1 MRFKMVRILA
11 SIFDRFWLIWGGKLG
26 WEIDQKSIQKGI
38 ENMIQKMSRF
48 ERVLGRFWADFKS
61 AIPHFRVGPAECAG
75 PGGDY
80 RGGAGS
86 R

>member
-1 MRFKMVRILA
+1 M
-11 SIFDRFWLIWGGKLG
+11 
-26 WEIDQKSIQKGI
+26 I
-38 ENMIQKMSRF
+38 ENKSRF
-48 ERVLGRFWADFKS
+48 ERVLGASWADFKS

-80 RGGAGS
+80 RGGAGG

>member
-1 MRFKMVRILA
+1 MDGMLA
-11 SIFDRFWLIWGGKLG
+11 SIFGGFWCILAPKLG
-26 WEIDQKSIQKGI
+26 MKIEQKSIQKGI

-48 ERVLGRFWADFKS
+48 ERVLGRSCADFKS
-61 AIPHFRVGPAECAG
+61 AGVHFRVGPAECAG